1 MDCFAM
7 NMTAPTFTEIN
18 ELPENATTDQKQ
30 RVARIQ
36 E

>member
-18 ELPENATTDQKQ
+18 ELPENATTDPKQ
-30 RVARIQ
+30 RIDPIQ
-36 E
+36 A